1 MCAHCWG
8 DISRLQLS
16 YHIIKACLS
25 IIIITEE
32 NGRTETLQSVTS
44 FRKMRN
50 LDTECRTVRI
60 IKASSGFSTESLKSF
75 FFLIYFW
82 NFKFVLQ
89 KKTDKLLACQWGFL
103 FCFSNIAKEIGTQY
117 LNEVRSEHEDNYT
130 QHCISAWNNQHAVKN
145 FLRHFALLI
154 SSQVGTWHV
163 FQMGLCQYI
172 TLDIPWVGFLIL
184 LTMWLY
190 RNAELF

>member
-1 MCAHCWG
+1 M
-8 DISRLQLS
+8 
-16 YHIIKACLS
+16 
-25 IIIITEE
+25 EE
-32 NGRTETLQSVTS
+32 LRLQSVTS

-89 KKTDKLLACQWGFL
+89 KKKDKLLACQWGFL
-103 FCFSNIAKEIGTQY
+103 FCFSNIAKEIENQY
-117 LNEVRSEHEDNYT
+117 LNEVRSENEDNYT
-130 QHCISAWNNQHAVKN
+130 QHGISAWNNQHTVKN

-154 SSQVGTWHV
+154 SSQVGTWQE

-172 TLDIPWVGFLIL
+172 TLDSPRDGFLIL